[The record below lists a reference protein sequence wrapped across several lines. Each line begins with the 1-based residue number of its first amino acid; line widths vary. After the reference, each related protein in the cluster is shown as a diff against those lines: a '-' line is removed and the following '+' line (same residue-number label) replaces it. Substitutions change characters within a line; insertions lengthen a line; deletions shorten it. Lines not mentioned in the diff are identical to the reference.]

1 MYVKDRSKNAFDTI
15 RIRGYWWIPDGS
27 TEPRKIPGELT
38 FDVQSGGVLDLYDAF
53 SDTFREIPVIHGL
66 GAQGECVTIFNGMTV
81 SLPMNGNSVGCF
93 RRETIDFFDMWV
105 GNHLFANKHEVC
117 LKEYSFGIHN
127 IENWANWLCFS
138 VASPI
143 EAKPK
148 NLSLEYKPPKPILLF
163 EDERLTIHLD
173 VFWSGPSLSIG
184 QLESSIQHYPRI
196 VIRSKDGLLP
206 YYGKG
211 GSLSEREWM
220 IFVLIALLMGTVTW
234 KFGFEGVVEPIHET
248 DAGFT
253 QEVSARHYFQHDW
266 GKVDPSKR
274 PVHFDLLFPY
284 EALGEQ
290 FPRLAKAFSEVFYAN
305 ENPIVL
311 VYLIQCKDSS
321 FYPSTLPELLFAFEE
336 LEKNLFPAL
345 NAPIESEEKKR
356 IKALRKALEPHFPKA
371 EKEWLS
377 QKLGFQG
384 LSFAQRFRIAFQ
396 EMKDIYPEL
405 GTDLATPLI
414 DYFRRM
420 RNDYAHSVKS
430 TSDDHTLYIYAT
442 HWLAEFLTLLV
453 LRSCGLSSETIRTVF
468 FRNPGPDRGKTQR
481 FFDYFRMEVATG
493 NNLD

>member
-1 MYVKDRSKNAFDTI
+1 MMVKDRSSNAFDTI
-15 RIRGYWWIPDGS
+15 RIRGKWWIPDG
-27 TEPRKIPGELT
+27 TENPRKAPGELT
-38 FDVQSGGVLDLYDAF
+38 FEVSAGGILELDEAL
-53 SDTFREIPVIHGL
+53 SDDIREIPVIHGL
-66 GAQGECVTIFNGMTV
+66 GTKGECVTLFNGFTV
-81 SLPMNGNSVGCF
+81 QLPAHFNSVGSF

-105 GNHLFANKHEVC
+105 GNHWFANKQEVC
-117 LKEYSFGIHN
+117 LEEYSFGIHN
-127 IENWANWLCFS
+127 IENWADRRCFS
-138 VASPI
+138 RPEMSSSKSASISYSAP
-143 EAKPK
+143 EAIP
-148 NLSLEYKPPKPILLF
+148 LF
-163 EDERLTIHLD
+163 EDDRLCIVLD
-173 VFWSGPSLSIG
+173 SFHSGPNMSVG

-253 QEVSARHYFQHDW
+253 QEVSARHYFQLDW
-266 GKVDPSKR
+266 GKVDPAKR
-274 PVHFDLLFPY
+274 PDHFDLLFPY

-345 NAPIESEEKKR
+345 NAPIESESKEP
-356 IKALRKALEPHFPKA
+356 IEALRRKLEPYCSKT
-371 EKEWLS
+371 EKGLLA
-377 QKLGFQG
+377 QKLSSQG
-384 LSFAQRFRIAFQ
+384 LSFTQRFRIAFQ
-396 EMKDIYPEL
+396 EMKDIYQEL
-405 GTDLATPLI
+405 GTDLAKPLI
-414 DYFRRM
+414 TYFRKT

-442 HWLAEFLTLLV
+442 HWLAEFMTLMV
-453 LRSCGLSSETIRTVF
+453 FRSCGLSSETIRTVF

-493 NNLD
+493 NSLD

>member
-1 MYVKDRSKNAFDTI
+1 MMVKDRSGNAFDTI
-15 RIRGYWWIPDGS
+15 RIRGKWWIPDG
-27 TEPRKIPGELT
+27 TAEPKKVPGELT
-38 FDVQSGGVLDLYDAF
+38 FEVGTGGTLELDEAL
-53 SDTFREIPVIHGL
+53 SDDIREISVIHG
-66 GAQGECVTIFNGMTV
+66 QETKGESITIFNGF
-81 SLPMNGNSVGCF
+81 SDGLQMNANSMGVF
-93 RRETIDFFDMWV
+93 RLERIRFYDMWV
-105 GNHLFANKHEVC
+105 GSCWFDGKDDVKLCN
-117 LKEYSFGIHN
+117 YSFGVHN
-127 IENWANWLCFS
+127 IENWANWRCFS
-138 VASPI
+138 VPSPI

-196 VIRSKDGLLP
+196 VIRSKKGLLS
-206 YYGKG
+206 YYGKEG
-211 GSLSEREWM
+211 TVSDREWM

-234 KFGFEGVVEPIHET
+234 KFGFAGIVEPIHKT
-248 DAGFT
+248 DAGYS
-253 QEVSARHYFQHDW
+253 QEVSVRHYFQHDW
-266 GKVDPSKR
+266 GKVEPSKR
-274 PVHFDLLFPY
+274 PIHFELLFPY
-284 EALGEQ
+284 ETLGNQ
-290 FPRLAKAFSEVFYAN
+290 FQEIAKRFSEVLRSN
-305 ENPIVL
+305 ENPID
-311 VYLIQCKDSS
+311 LIFLLQCKKRT

-336 LEKNLFPAL
+336 LEKNLLPAL
-345 NAPIESEEKKR
+345 NAPIEREEKKR
-356 IKALRKALEPHFPKA
+356 IKALRKTLEPHFPKA

-414 DYFRRM
+414 DYFRRT

-442 HWLAEFLTLLV
+442 HWLAEFMTLMV
-453 LRSCGLSSETIRTVF
+453 LRACGLSSETIRTVF

-481 FFDYFRMEVATG
+481 FFDYLRMEVATG
-493 NNLD
+493 NLD